1 MKVLEIRQE
10 LKAALSPLEALV
22 LEALAGGQGLRTKD
36 VYKLVKRKRKVALT
50 SVAVMLD
57 RLYSKGLVDRK
68 VESCRGGHRYIYCAS
83 ANTEK
88 FEEKMLGS
96 AVNKLIE
103 RFGSVAVSYFNERF
117 GGKVR

>member
-10 LKAALSPLEALV
+10 LKAALSPLEAVV
-22 LEALAGGQGLRTKD
+22 LETLAKAQGMKTRE
-36 VYKLVKRKRKVALT
+36 VHHLVARKKKVALT

-68 VESCRGGHRYIYCAS
+68 VESCRGGYRYIYFAA

-117 GGKVR
+117 GKVK